1 MMIQFFRQGG
11 PLMWPLM
18 IMAIV
23 ILALI
28 IKKTMD
34 FFRVQK
40 LTPQKLES
48 GINAILFW
56 GFMSMVL
63 GFYAHFQGVY
73 MAMQA
78 IMEANDISPAIVA
91 EGYRQSL
98 ITILYGL
105 ISFIASS
112 FVWFI
117 FRWLYKKLTATKD

>member
-1 MMIQFFRQGG
+1 MIQFFRQGG